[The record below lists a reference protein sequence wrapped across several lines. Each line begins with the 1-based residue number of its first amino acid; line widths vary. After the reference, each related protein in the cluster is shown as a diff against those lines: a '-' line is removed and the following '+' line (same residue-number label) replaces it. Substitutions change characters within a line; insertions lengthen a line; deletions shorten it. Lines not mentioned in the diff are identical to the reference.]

1 MGDDIFLTFTWK
13 KNNLLYC
20 IDYIL
25 VLVLMSCKGSRASG
39 QLTSNILYITTSANT
54 NPCVTKVCAVKG
66 SQAFPFY
73 SIFDAQDFY
82 YSQPNSRTPEN
93 IVTYLFVDNGTHV
106 LDRRLT
112 LSVFEN
118 IEAATAK
125 GAILQGNV
133 QYVALHDGT
142 NPGVVGMTF
151 FGINFSQPDPNN
163 TTPLLAFVLEN
174 PNLQL
179 YANFNTVNLKGCMQG
194 MGDHGLF
201 HLTARNGAQLYVNT
215 NGCVVLA
222 MPGTEGHL
230 VTISGDDEEA
240 MGSLVSFSPLYT
252 YITHMGDKGSA
263 VMVQSALANE
273 NHLVT
278 IDFTAPVKCS
288 SSDPAVSLMNG
299 FAGMPTQ
306 GNTTDHSVDPLT
318 SPNIVATLKGNI
330 TAIGT
335 GGAISSTAQG
345 IAYTLAQLADSSV
358 SAVTPTVPVASVLT
372 MGQASHD
379 FHSTGVTL
387 TALGGGTT
395 YQNIHQSTGN
405 YNGDW
410 KDTFFSQ
417 GKLSTIPV
425 LLTEATL
432 GTYSTNC
439 TNAKISANTIEG
451 VPAVLKD
458 IKGTANYSSTFSSGK
473 AVQAGDGDL
482 YHWYLSEDANAITI
496 DNSNEFTVGSGAVSK
511 TTINTTG
518 EHVKR
523 KQGNTTRQTK
533 ASTKSATEYTLING
547 TSNRTG
553 DGNSFFAQTTAPAY
567 IFTQASGTL
576 ATNTSRNKE
585 VTNSG
590 GGGAIVKTFTGS
602 STYKDTSFGATTVGS
617 IVYDASQLDP
627 VNGSANINL
636 NSGTTTTA
644 PAEMIAAVTVSG
656 PSLPLINSSI
666 HVLETVASAPVTF
679 TAANTQNEGG
689 LSMDGSLIASVANS
703 SLTSSNCPA
712 LVASGATVTTTGCS
726 ILSTYT
732 NPPGAGQ
739 PNGTVTMKGG
749 AQINAQTTTV
759 THRSGGLKD
768 TGAAV
773 QAMEGSIFALASSSV
788 TSAASDAPAIMIGAK
803 GTLSGSLVLGANMPG
818 QAFIMLDHPS
828 AKATINT
835 TRVSPNG
842 DAQQMIVDGVLG
854 SILAQ
859 GSNVTNAANQM
870 IGKNVLVNT
879 LPNTYSQ

>member
-1 MGDDIFLTFTWK
+1 MESYF
-13 KNNLLYC
+13 
-20 IDYIL
+20 
-25 VLVLMSCKGSRASG
+25 SCKGSRASG
-39 QLTSNILYITTSANT
+39 QLTSNILYITTSTST
-54 NPCVTKVCAVKG
+54 NPCVSKLCAVKG
-66 SQAFPFY
+66 SQAAPFT
-73 SIFDAQDFY
+73 SIFDAQEFY
-82 YSQPNSRTPEN
+82 YSLPNSRTPEN

-133 QYVALHDGT
+133 QYLAPNDGT

-163 TTPLLAFVLEN
+163 TTPLLAFILEN

-179 YANFNTVNLKGCMQG
+179 YVNFNTVNLKGCMQG

-201 HLTARNGAQLYVNT
+201 QMTARNGAQLFINT

-222 MPGTEGHL
+222 MACTEGHL
-230 VTISGDDEEA
+230 VTITGDDEEP

-273 NHLVT
+273 NHVVT
-278 IDFTAPVKCS
+278 IDSTATVKCTS
-288 SSDPAVSLMNG
+288 CDPAVSLVNG
-299 FAGMPTQ
+299 LVGIPAQ
-306 GNTTDHSVDPLT
+306 GKTADQPIISLT
-318 SPNIVATLKGNI
+318 SPNIAATFRGNI
-330 TAIGT
+330 IAIGT
-335 GGAISSTAQG
+335 GGALSSSAQG
-345 IAYTLAQLADSSV
+345 NAYTSVKFADNSIT
-358 SAVTPTVPVASVLT
+358 ATTPTKPVASLLT
-372 MGQASHD
+372 MDQAIHD
-379 FHSTGVTL
+379 VNSNGATL
-387 TALGGGTT
+387 TALEGGTV

-410 KDTFFSQ
+410 KDTTFSQ
-417 GKLSTIPV
+417 GKLSTNPASVIQ
-425 LLTEATL
+425 ATQ
-432 GTYSTNC
+432 GTYNVSDTNQ
-439 TNAKISANTIEG
+439 KISANTIDG

-473 AVQAGDGDL
+473 AAQAGDGDL
-482 YHWYLSEDANAITI
+482 YHWYLSEDANALTI

-518 EHVKR
+518 KHIKR

-533 ASTKSATEYTLING
+533 ASTKSATEYNLING

-567 IFTQASGTL
+567 IFTQASGTT
-576 ATNTSRNKE
+576 ATNTSRNRE
-585 VTNSG
+585 VSNSG
-590 GGGAIVKTFTGS
+590 GGGAIVKTLTGS
-602 STYKDTSFGATTVGS
+602 STYKDTTFGATTVGS

-627 VNGSANINL
+627 VTGSVNINQ

-644 PAEMIAAVTVSG
+644 PAEMVAAVTVSG
-656 PSLPLINSSI
+656 PSLLKSSSL

-679 TAANTQNEGG
+679 TVANTQNEGG

-703 SLTSSNCPA
+703 SLTSFNCPA
-712 LVASGATVTTTGCS
+712 LVASGATVTTTGCA

-739 PNGTVTMKGG
+739 PNGTVMMKGG
-749 AQINAQTTTV
+749 AQINAQTTNV

-803 GTLSGSLVLGANMPG
+803 GTLSGSLVLGATMPG
-818 QAFIMLDHPS
+818 QAFIMLDDPS

-835 TRVSPNG
+835 TRISPNG
-842 DAQQMIVDGVLG
+842 DAQQMIVDGVQG
-854 SILAQ
+854 SVLAQ
-859 GSNVTNAANQM
+859 GSNVTNGGNQM
-870 IGKNVLVNT
+870 IGKNVLVKT
-879 LPNTYSQ
+879 LLNTYTQ